1 MVHLGVAFLAGLRA
15 LGRVG
20 VGRASVVIYQA
31 VGYKR
36 LRDSTGSEYLHR
48 MRVGQRTTRQ
58 NVAMA
63 EADHL
68 SQRHP
73 ELIWNVETVGA
84 SQQVRR

>member
-1 MVHLGVAFLAGLRA
+1 
-15 LGRVG
+15 
-20 VGRASVVIYQA
+20 
-31 VGYKR
+31 
-36 LRDSTGSEYLHR
+36 
-48 MRVGQRTTRQ
+48 
-58 NVAMA
+58 MA